1 MVPLAFVGM
10 MFFAI
15 GFALGINS
23 FLMPV
28 LERSMEMS
36 ASESNLL
43 LAATFVPFLI
53 FGIPATKCIEAIG
66 YKKNNGSF
74 IHHFRDRFRI
84 IHPSSR
90 NRIYC
95 MVSFRLIH
103 LWCRQ
108 CSTPSVSKSICNY
121 SWPYRVCR
129 KTYFHHGYLQ
139 QTGLACHYS
148 FYYLSN
154 RQNHRPNKNWKICSS
169 HLVLL
174 SVFSLY

>member
-1 MVPLAFVGM
+1 MNTSQKNFMVPLAFVGM

-66 YKKNNGSF
+66 YKKTMALSF
-74 IHHFRDRFRI
+74 IISRSLSDY
-84 IHPSSR
+84 SSK
-90 NRIYC
+90 
-95 MVSFRLIH
+95 
-103 LWCRQ
+103 Q
-108 CSTPSVSKSICNY
+108 
-121 SWPYRVCR
+121 
-129 KTYFHHGYLQ
+129 LQ
-139 QTGLACHYS
+139 QNLLYGFFSPHSSVVPPMQYS
-148 FYYLSN
+148 K
-154 RQNHRPNKNWKICSS
+154 RQ
-169 HLVLL
+169 
-174 SVFSLY
+174 

>member
-1 MVPLAFVGM
+1 MNTSQKNFMVPLAFVGM

-66 YKKNNGSF
+66 YKKTMALSF
-74 IHHFRDRFRI
+74 IIFAIAFGLFIQANLLQNLLYGFFSPH
-84 IHPSSR
+84 SSVVPPMQ
-90 NRIYC
+90 Y
-95 MVSFRLIH
+95 
-103 LWCRQ
+103 
-108 CSTPSVSKSICNY
+108 SK
-121 SWPYRVCR
+121 
-129 KTYFHHGYLQ
+129 LQ
-139 QTGLACHYS
+139 
-148 FYYLSN
+148 
-154 RQNHRPNKNWKICSS
+154 
-169 HLVLL
+169 
-174 SVFSLY
+174 

>member
-1 MVPLAFVGM
+1 MNTSQKNFMVPLAFVGM

-66 YKKNNGSF
+66 YKKTMALSF
-74 IHHFRDRFRI
+74 IIFAIAFGLFI
-84 IHPSSR
+84 QAAATESI
-90 NRIYC
+90 
-95 MVSFRLIH
+95 VWFLFASFI
-103 LWCRQ
+103 CGAAQ
-108 CSTPSVSKSICNY
+108 CSTPSFSKSICNY
-121 SWPYRVCR
+121 SWTYRVCR

-139 QTGLACHYS
+139 QTGLACYYS

-154 RQNHRPNKNWKICSS
+154 RQNHRPN
-169 HLVLL
+169 
-174 SVFSLY
+174 

>member
-1 MVPLAFVGM
+1 MNTSQKNFMVPLAFVGM

-66 YKKNNGSF
+66 YKKTMALSF
-74 IHHFRDRFRI
+74 IIFAIAFGLQNLLYGFFSPH
-84 IHPSSR
+84 SSVVPPMQ
-90 NRIYC
+90 Y
-95 MVSFRLIH
+95 
-103 LWCRQ
+103 
-108 CSTPSVSKSICNY
+108 SK
-121 SWPYRVCR
+121 
-129 KTYFHHGYLQ
+129 LQ
-139 QTGLACHYS
+139 
-148 FYYLSN
+148 
-154 RQNHRPNKNWKICSS
+154 
-169 HLVLL
+169 
-174 SVFSLY
+174 

>member
-1 MVPLAFVGM
+1 MNTSQKNFMVPLAFVGM

-66 YKKNNGSF
+66 YKKTMALSF
-74 IHHFRDRFRI
+74 IIFA
-84 IHPSSR
+84 SSR
-90 NRIYC
+90 YRIYC

-108 CSTPSVSKSICNY
+108 CSTPSFSKSICNY
-121 SWPYRVCR
+121 SWTYRVCR

-139 QTGLACHYS
+139 QTGLACYYS

-154 RQNHRPNKNWKICSS
+154 RQNHRPN
-169 HLVLL
+169 
-174 SVFSLY
+174 

>member
-1 MVPLAFVGM
+1 MNTSQKNFMVPLAFVGM

-66 YKKNNGSF
+66 YKKTMALSF
-74 IHHFRDRFRI
+74 ILFA
-84 IHPSSR
+84 SA
-90 NRIYC
+90 Y
-95 MVSFRLIH
+95 
-103 LWCRQ
+103 
-108 CSTPSVSKSICNY
+108 
-121 SWPYRVCR
+121 
-129 KTYFHHGYLQ
+129 
-139 QTGLACHYS
+139 GL
-148 FYYLSN
+148 
-154 RQNHRPNKNWKICSS
+154 
-169 HLVLL
+169 
-174 SVFSLY
+174 FSLAAGTESILCSHVASINFGASSEELHAAVNPYVTIL

>member
-1 MVPLAFVGM
+1 MNTSQKNFMVPLAFVGM

-74 IHHFRDRFRI
+74 IHHFSRSLSDY
-84 IHPSSR
+84 SSKQPQQ
-90 NRIYC
+90 NLLYGFFSPHSSVVPP
-95 MVSFRLIH
+95 MQYSK
-103 LWCRQ
+103 RQ
-108 CSTPSVSKSICNY
+108 
-121 SWPYRVCR
+121 
-129 KTYFHHGYLQ
+129 
-139 QTGLACHYS
+139 
-148 FYYLSN
+148 
-154 RQNHRPNKNWKICSS
+154 
-169 HLVLL
+169 
-174 SVFSLY
+174 

>member
-1 MVPLAFVGM
+1 MNTSQKNFMVPLAFVGM

-66 YKKNNGSF
+66 YKKTMALSLSLS
-74 IHHFRDRFRI
+74 DY
-84 IHPSSR
+84 SSKQPLQ
-90 NRIYC
+90 NLLYGFFSPHSSVVPP
-95 MVSFRLIH
+95 MQYSK
-103 LWCRQ
+103 RQ
-108 CSTPSVSKSICNY
+108 
-121 SWPYRVCR
+121 
-129 KTYFHHGYLQ
+129 
-139 QTGLACHYS
+139 
-148 FYYLSN
+148 
-154 RQNHRPNKNWKICSS
+154 
-169 HLVLL
+169 
-174 SVFSLY
+174 

>member
-1 MVPLAFVGM
+1 MNTSQKNFMVPLAFVGM

-66 YKKNNGSF
+66 YKKTMALSF
-74 IHHFRDRFRI
+74 IIFAIAFDY
-84 IHPSSR
+84 SSKQLLQ
-90 NRIYC
+90 NLLYGFF
-95 MVSFRLIH
+95 SPH
-103 LWCRQ
+103 
-108 CSTPSVSKSICNY
+108 SSVVPPMQYSK
-121 SWPYRVCR
+121 
-129 KTYFHHGYLQ
+129 LQ
-139 QTGLACHYS
+139 
-148 FYYLSN
+148 
-154 RQNHRPNKNWKICSS
+154 
-169 HLVLL
+169 
-174 SVFSLY
+174 

>member
-1 MVPLAFVGM
+1 
-10 MFFAI
+10 
-15 GFALGINS
+15 
-23 FLMPV
+23 MPV

-53 FGIPATKCIEAIG
+53 FVYRPPNALKPSVTKKTMAL
-66 YKKNNGSF
+66 SF
-74 IHHFRDRFRI
+74 IIFAIAFGLFI
-84 IHPSSR
+84 QAAATESI
-90 NRIYC
+90 
-95 MVSFRLIH
+95 VWFLFRLIH

-154 RQNHRPNKNWKICSS
+154 RQNHRPNKNGRFVPAIWYYCRYFRCIRHYRLNGSTA
-169 HLVLL
+169 
-174 SVFSLY
+174 

>member
-1 MVPLAFVGM
+1 MNTSQKNFMVPLAFVGM

-66 YKKNNGSF
+66 YKKTMALSF
-74 IHHFRDRFRI
+74 IIFAIAFGLFI
-84 IHPSSR
+84 
-90 NRIYC
+90 
-95 MVSFRLIH
+95 
-103 LWCRQ
+103 Q
-108 CSTPSVSKSICNY
+108 AAATESI
-121 SWPYRVCR
+121 
-129 KTYFHHGYLQ
+129 L
-139 QTGLACHYS
+139 
-148 FYYLSN
+148 
-154 RQNHRPNKNWKICSS
+154 
-169 HLVLL
+169 
-174 SVFSLY
+174 

>member
-1 MVPLAFVGM
+1 MNTSQKNFMVPLAFVGM

-66 YKKNNGSF
+66 YKKT
-74 IHHFRDRFRI
+74 
-84 IHPSSR
+84 
-90 NRIYC
+90 
-95 MVSFRLIH
+95 M
-103 LWCRQ
+103 
-108 CSTPSVSKSICNY
+108 
-121 SWPYRVCR
+121 
-129 KTYFHHGYLQ
+129 
-139 QTGLACHYS
+139 A
-148 FYYLSN
+148 LS
-154 RQNHRPNKNWKICSS
+154 
-169 HLVLL
+169 L
-174 SVFSLY
+174 FSLSLLDYSSKQLLQNLLYGFFSPHSSVVPPMQYSKRQ